1 MSDIDFEELDR
12 AVNSLMGQQS
22 TMTEQTPVVVAAAD
36 VPAAT
41 LGTQPLVNASPVTL
55 ADNSLSTSEAQP
67 ASATPAPASEASAPA
82 APLITRRGGR
92 FMDVIPSTG
101 GRVTSRSVPSAAP
114 SREIAPLQPLT
125 ADVQPV
131 PDAVSA
137 IPIVPVQSPELSAP
151 PTETISSD
159 PVMIGDLDAHLS
171 QASADV
177 DPITPEQVMTMPTSQ
192 PEPAASAEETPIT
205 PDADPVVAAEPVEP
219 AAVATPP
226 LESPF
231 LEGVAVD
238 KRPLGEPAG
247 MADLQQQI
255 SDAVAEELATSDSAP
270 AEMPHTPPVETA
282 LPVAPPAEPVV
293 TASIDEPTAPPESV
307 PVQEQPPANEPWTS
321 VPDDVSLP
329 AEPPLVPE
337 FRADILAVESEST
350 AAIAAKQTAAPTRA
364 VPSSSP
370 MQPVVGGDI
379 APQYATAPADNPEPS
394 AIFDAATEGTQTL
407 QHPVKKKSGWMVL
420 VWILLLVVVGVAS
433 GVAAWYFLIR

>member
-12 AVNSLMGQQS
+12 AVNSLMGQQT

-41 LGTQPLVNASPVTL
+41 LGTQPLVSASPVTL
-55 ADNSLSTSEAQP
+55 ADNSLSTPEAQP
-67 ASATPAPASEASAPA
+67 APAAPAPTSEAS

-101 GRVTSRSVPSAAP
+101 GRATPRSVPSAAP

-255 SDAVAEELATSDSAP
+255 SDAVAEELATSDSAL

-282 LPVAPPAEPVV
+282 LPVAPPAEPVLTV
-293 TASIDEPTAPPESV
+293 PIDEPTAPPESV
-307 PVQEQPPANEPWTS
+307 PVQEQPQANEPWTS

-350 AAIAAKQTAAPTRA
+350 AAIAAKQAAPA
-364 VPSSSP
+364 PAAPSSLP
-370 MQPVVGGDI
+370 AQPVAGGDI
-379 APQYATAPADNPEPS
+379 APQYASAPADNPEPS